1 MGGIHKRRGAVEL
14 SRMAANQVREDFL
27 SFFESKAHARV
38 SSAPV
43 APQDDPT
50 LLFTN
55 AGMNQFKDV
64 FLGSGRR
71 DYSRAADTQ
80 KCIRVSGK
88 HNDLEEVGISLQH
101 HTFFEMLG
109 NWSFGDYFKQEAIT
123 WAWELLTEVWKLP
136 QERMWATVFG
146 GDEQDGLEADEEAE
160 ILWPQVTDIR
170 AERVLR
176 LGKKDNFWEMGETGP
191 CGPCSE
197 IHYYLGEDPDAL
209 SPDTIDLDSEDF
221 TEIWNLVF
229 IQFNRDS
236 EGVLHTLPAKHVD
249 TGMGFERVCAILQG
263 VRSSYDT
270 DLFQPLIA
278 AIGDITGK
286 SYIGQNKIAMQVVSD
301 HIRAL
306 TFAIAE
312 GVLPSNEGR
321 GYVLRRILRRAARFG
336 RNLGMHEPFIYKLTS
351 TVEELLGPV
360 FPEISEQSE
369 QVARVIKAEEEGF
382 GKTLDRGLEIFE
394 NVSQKGRISG
404 EDAFRLYDTYGFP
417 IDLTQLMAAEKGLD
431 FDLQGFERE
440 MATQQSRSREAGRKS
455 FASEDAL
462 DDGFLPDKHSEFV
475 GYETLSTQTSIVAW
489 RKGPE
494 GSIEVYLE
502 STPFYAESGGQVGD
516 CGRITSTHLE
526 IAVENTFR
534 VGEGIVHRG
543 TLKRGSED
551 LLGQAEIQAEV
562 DEIRRMDTA
571 RNYTAT
577 HLLHEG
583 LREVLGDHVN
593 QAGSLVTSDRLRF
606 DFTHF
611 QPVDQEQQREIE
623 RIVNDAVRRN
633 LSVAISYTQLENARE
648 QGARMLF
655 TEKYGDVVRTVRIGK
670 FSFELCGGTHV
681 DTIGQIGSFQLVS
694 ETGIAAGVRRIEA
707 VTGAAVDR
715 LVNRQRRILSQLEGL
730 LGVQESELD
739 DRISQILAS
748 HKKLE
753 RELQGLRREAT
764 GSSIDD
770 LVDQAQQINGIRVV
784 ASEVQPADMNTFREM
799 GDGLRNALGSG
810 VGVLGAAMNGKAS
823 IITVVTDDL
832 VRQGVKAGSIVKEVA
847 RVVGGG
853 GGGKPHMAQAGGK
866 NPEHLGEALSQV
878 PDVVR
883 AQLGG

>member
-55 AGMNQFKDV
+55 AGMNQFKDI

-71 DYSRAADTQ
+71 DYSRAVDTQ

-209 SPDTIDLDSEDF
+209 SPDTIDLDGEDF

-417 IDLTQLMAAEKGLD
+417 IDLTQLMAGEKGLD

-494 GSIEVYLE
+494 GSVEVYLE

-571 RNYTAT
+571 RNHTAT

-648 QGARMLF
+648 KGARMLF
-655 TEKYGDVVRTVRIGK
+655 TEKYGDVVRTVRIGE

-739 DRISQILAS
+739 DRISQILVS
-748 HKKLE
+748 HKELE

-764 GSSIDD
+764 GSSMDD